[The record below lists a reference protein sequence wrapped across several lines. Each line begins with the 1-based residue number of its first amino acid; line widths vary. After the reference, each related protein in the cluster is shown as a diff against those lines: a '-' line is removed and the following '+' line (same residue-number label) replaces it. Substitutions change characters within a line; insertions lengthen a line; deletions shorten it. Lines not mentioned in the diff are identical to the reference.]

1 MPLNREDTVKCTLTI
16 TLKLVWTLRASPY
29 VHTCALQDTVV
40 ALQALAH
47 AASIMYTTDVNL
59 TVVIDDAI
67 NENKTLVINADNMD
81 VLQLVEVI
89 LKK

>member
-1 MPLNREDTVKCTLTI
+1 M
-16 TLKLVWTLRASPY
+16 
-29 VHTCALQDTVV
+29 V

-89 LKK
+89 FKK